1 MQRIKFQNSGFSVFK
16 KCLLFFFS
24 TFRSI
29 KNCNRY
35 GVYFVIYFLSA
46 IVVLTNY
53 AYGSH
58 NNDPVPNESTFPVSR
73 QIKYSFT
80 LQNRTDH
87 LLKEVEFWTYAPVK
101 ETSTQRTIKLDV
113 SHPYELIEDSLGNQ
127 VLHFTFKNMPP
138 FATKIITIAASL
150 ELSEISNVLP
160 EKDIRGFLKPEK
172 YIESD
177 DPELAGFANKFTSA
191 EPAKT
196 ARNIFTWVADNLE
209 YTGYLKDNHGAL
221 YALKNKKGDCTEYMS
236 LFVAFSRANNVPA
249 RGIGGYIVTANA
261 ILKPYEY
268 HNWAEFYDDGVWK
281 IVDPQNKV
289 FMQDQSHYIAM
300 RIIGGLKN
308 NPMGD
313 FDRYRSAGD
322 GLKVQMNY

>member
-1 MQRIKFQNSGFSVFK
+1 
-16 KCLLFFFS
+16 
-24 TFRSI
+24 
-29 KNCNRY
+29 
-35 GVYFVIYFLSA
+35 
-46 IVVLTNY
+46 
-53 AYGSH
+53 
-58 NNDPVPNESTFPVSR
+58 
-73 QIKYSFT
+73 